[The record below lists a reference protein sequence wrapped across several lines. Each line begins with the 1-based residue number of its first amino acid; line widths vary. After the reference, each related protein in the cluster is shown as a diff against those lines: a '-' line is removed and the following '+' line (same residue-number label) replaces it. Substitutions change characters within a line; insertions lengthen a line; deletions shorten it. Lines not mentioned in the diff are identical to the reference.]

1 MVHYTCERCGYMTN
15 HKSVFRKHLNRKRIC
30 SAIVMDI
37 PIEVLREAFAT
48 DKHYGK
54 SEKPTVDKKISIDL
68 DIEDIIDDDRDYI
81 VSEPPEDEV
90 TETVGLESDIGVY
103 ICSFCDTHFKRKF
116 NCNRHQKNCKKR
128 SDKIEELQDKIDKLE
143 KMLDTRTSIV
153 GNNNTIIDK
162 QQNNI
167 IINNYKSEN
176 TEYITNKVLEK
187 ILLMGPYLAV
197 PRLMK
202 YLHFNKKHPENH
214 NLAISNIHSKFA
226 HIRTNNVW
234 QVRILNEL
242 LEELVS
248 SKFNILDEY
257 FETEGREK
265 IPLHKA
271 SSYESY
277 RDKVSEDESAREQLK
292 NKLFET
298 MINFSNE
305 LGIKKTI

>member
-1 MVHYTCERCGYMTN
+1 MVHYTCERCGYMTH

-30 SAIVMDI
+30 PAILMDI
-37 PIEVLREAFAT
+37 PIDVIREALAT
-48 DKHYGK
+48 DKNYGK
-54 SEKPTVDKKISIDL
+54 SGKTTTDKKPTIDL
-68 DIEDIIDDDRDYI
+68 DIEDIIDDDREYVDVEHDKTVI
-81 VSEPPEDEV
+81 NTEDLDPEN
-90 TETVGLESDIGVY
+90 GVY
-103 ICSFCDTHFKRKF
+103 ICAFCDMNFKRKY

-128 SDKIEELQDKIDKLE
+128 TDKIDELQEKIVKLE
-143 KMLDTRTSIV
+143 KMLDTRTNIV

-176 TEYITNKVLEK
+176 TDYITNRVLEK

-202 YLHFNKKHPENH
+202 YLHFNKKHTENH
-214 NLAISNIHSKFA
+214 NLAITDIRSKFA

-257 FETEGREK
+257 FEAEGREK

-271 SSYESY
+271 TSYETY

-305 LGIKKTI
+305 LGIVKNI